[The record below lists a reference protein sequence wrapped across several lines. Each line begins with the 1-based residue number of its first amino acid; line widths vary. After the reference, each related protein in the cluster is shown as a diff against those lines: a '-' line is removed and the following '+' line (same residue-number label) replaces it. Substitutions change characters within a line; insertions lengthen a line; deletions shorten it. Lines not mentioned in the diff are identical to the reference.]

1 MRLYPHAKINLS
13 LYITGRRKDGYHTL
27 DTVFQPVS
35 LFDELE
41 AETAPELSFSCS
53 EKALETAD
61 NLVLKAWRLMAARG
75 DVPALRMR
83 LIKNIPYEAGL
94 GGGSADA
101 AAVLKACAALS
112 GGEIPGEELAAA
124 GAPLGADVPAQ
135 LLDCP
140 SRGHGTGTV
149 LRPLESRARLPLLIA
164 KPALS
169 LSTPAMYRA
178 WDEQGL
184 ITLPP
189 KERISR
195 QRRLERALKRGDARA
210 VSACLYNDFE
220 RVLPPEAAEATE
232 ELQRKMKENA
242 ALGALLCGSGSAV
255 FGLFAEEAACR
266 RAAERLAGARPGK
279 LRLFVCRMLDAPAK
293 EARNE

>member
-41 AETAPELSFSCS
+41 AEKAPELSFSCS

-61 NLVLKAWRLMAARG
+61 NLVLKAWRLMEARG

-83 LIKNIPYEAGL
+83 LTKNIPYEAGL

-101 AAVLKACAALS
+101 AAVLSACAALS
-112 GGEIPGEELAAA
+112 GREIPRKELAAA
-124 GAPLGADVPAQ
+124 GARLGADVPAQ
-135 LLDCP
+135 LLDGP
-140 SRGHGTGTV
+140 SRGHGIGTA
-149 LRPLESRARLPLLIA
+149 LRPLKSRARLPILIV
-164 KPALS
+164 KPELS

-178 WDEQGL
+178 WDEKGL
-184 ITLPP
+184 VTLPP
-189 KERISR
+189 KERINR
-195 QRRLERALKRGDARA
+195 QRRLERALMRGDARA
-210 VSACLYNDFE
+210 VAACLYNDFE
-220 RVLPPEAAEATE
+220 RVLPPGAAEVTE
-232 ELQRKMKENA
+232 ELRRKMMENG

-255 FGLFAEEAACR
+255 FGLFAEEDACGK
-266 RAAERLAGARPGK
+266 AAERLAGAWPGK
-279 LRLFVCRMLDAPAK
+279 LALFVCRMLDAPAK